1 MPSILEEIDTVFGGS
16 APVKLQIR
24 DLLKRIAN
32 QISSPD
38 TFTRWDN
45 TQRITYPNGA
55 TSTLSIAVNTLY
67 IMPLIIGTEGT
78 ALRIGIEVTI
88 GSAGAARLGIY
99 NNHATLAKPST
110 LRLDAGTVNTGSA
123 AFVEIVISH
132 TLPTGLYWL
141 ALVSNATPTIR
152 ALAAASIA
160 WPMMVGLAN
169 TRATQATRAFSYGTL
184 PADETAQ
191 TYTWAANNP
200 PHIWV
205 GG

>member
-1 MPSILEEIDTVFGGS
+1 MPSIQDEINSVFGGS
-16 APVKLQIR
+16 APVKSQIR
-24 DLLKRIAN
+24 DLLARIAE
-32 QISSPD
+32 QTISPE

-45 TQRITYPNGA
+45 TQRVTYPNGA
-55 TSTLSIAVNTLY
+55 LTTRAMSVDTIYL
-67 IMPLIIGTEGT
+67 MPLIIGTEGT
-78 ALRIGIEVTI
+78 ALRIGIEVTS

-110 LRLDAGTVNTGSA
+110 LRLDAGTVVTNSA

-132 TLPTGLYWL
+132 TLPAGLYWL
-141 ALVSNATPTIR
+141 AAVTNATPTVR
-152 ALAAASIA
+152 ALTSANMP

-169 TRATQATRAFSYGTL
+169 TRATSGTRAFTYAAL
-184 PADETAQ
+184 PADESAQ
-191 TYTWAANNP
+191 TYTWDAGNP